1 LSFEFGIF
9 PMFSRNI
16 LIFHA
21 GALGDFVQTWPLGLA
36 LGRLYPQSRVIYVT
50 QRQKGVLVEKV
61 LRLEFTDAEL
71 GWHHLYGDAG
81 RLPEVCRQKLASA
94 HSIFTFIAKHGDAW
108 MDAARSAAPGAQM
121 IPVEG
126 GTAGRIADSLSA
138 VPAVR
143 AAVGQIL
150 ASIADRGVHVP
161 RPPGVGPVGIHPGA
175 GSPRKCWP
183 LDGYLE
189 LIDRLHDAGHRC
201 RIFLGEVEM
210 ERWPA
215 EEIQRLQSADETVQP
230 ATYLDLF
237 RELSACSAFV
247 GNDSGPGQ
255 LAGIIGLPSV
265 ILFGPTDPAVWKP
278 LGPRVEVLRGQP
290 LASLPAQQVYQAVL
304 RSLPQTLLR
313 ARAD

>member
-1 LSFEFGIF
+1 MF
-9 PMFSRNI
+9 PRNV
-16 LIFHA
+16 LIFHS

-61 LRLEFTDAEL
+61 LRLEFMDTEL
-71 GWHHLYGDAG
+71 GWHHLFGNAA
-81 RLPEVCRQKLASA
+81 RLPEVCRHKLASA
-94 HSIFTFIAKHGDAW
+94 HSIFTFIARPGDAW
-108 MDAARSAAPGAQM
+108 MQAAGSVAPGAQT
-121 IPVEG
+121 ISIE
-126 GTAGRIADSLSA
+126 AGAVGQMVDSLSG

-150 ASIADRGVHVP
+150 ASIAERGLHF
-161 RPPGVGPVGIHPGA
+161 RSPPVAGPVGIHPGA
-175 GSPRKCWP
+175 GSPTKCWP

-210 ERWPA
+210 ERWPG
-215 EEIQRLQSADETVQP
+215 EEIHRLQSADETVQP

-265 ILFGPTDPAVWKP
+265 ILFGSTDPAIWKP
-278 LGPRVEVLRGQP
+278 LGPRVGVLRREP
-290 LASLPAQQVYQAVL
+290 LASLPAEQVCEAVL
-304 RSLPQTLLR
+304 RGLPQTLLP

>member
-1 LSFEFGIF
+1 
-9 PMFSRNI
+9 M
-16 LIFHA
+16 HA
-21 GALGDFVQTWPLGLA
+21 VGSVAP
-36 LGRLYPQSRVIYVT
+36 
-50 QRQKGVLVEKV
+50 
-61 LRLEFTDAEL
+61 
-71 GWHHLYGDAG
+71 
-81 RLPEVCRQKLASA
+81 
-94 HSIFTFIAKHGDAW
+94 
-108 MDAARSAAPGAQM
+108 AAQAISMEA
-121 IPVEG
+121 
-126 GTAGRIADSLSA
+126 GTAGRMVDSLSG

-150 ASIADRGVHVP
+150 ASIADRGIQIP
-161 RPPGVGPVGIHPGA
+161 RPPRGGLVGIHPGA

-189 LIDRLHDAGHRC
+189 LIDRLHEAGHRC

-210 ERWPA
+210 ERWPE
-215 EEIQRLQSADETVQP
+215 EEIHRLQSADETVQP

-237 RELSACSAFV
+237 RELSGCCAFV

-278 LGPRVEVLRGQP
+278 LGPRVAVLRGQP
-290 LASLPAQQVYQAVL
+290 LASLPAQQVYQAVV
-304 RSLPQTLLR
+304 RSLPQTLLP

>member
-1 LSFEFGIF
+1 
-9 PMFSRNI
+9 MFSRNV
-16 LIFHA
+16 LIFHS
-21 GALGDFVQTWPLGLA
+21 GALGDFVHTWPLGLA

-61 LRLEFTDAEL
+61 LRLEFMDTEL
-71 GWHHLYGDAG
+71 GWHHLFGDAAS
-81 RLPEVCRQKLASA
+81 LPEVCRQKLASA
-94 HSIFTFIAKHGDAW
+94 HSIFTFIARPGDAW
-108 MDAARSAAPGAQM
+108 MRAAGSVAAAAQTISMEAGA
-121 IPVEG
+121 
-126 GTAGRIADSLSA
+126 AGQLVDSLSG

-150 ASIADRGVHVP
+150 ASIAERGIHLS
-161 RPPGVGPVGIHPGA
+161 RPPVAGPVGIHPGA
-175 GSPRKCWP
+175 GSPQKCWP

-201 RIFLGEVEM
+201 RIFLGEVEI
-210 ERWPA
+210 ERWTG
-215 EEIQRLQSADETVQP
+215 EEIRRLQSADETVQP

-278 LGPRVEVLRGQP
+278 LGPRVAVLRGQP
-290 LASLPAQQVYQAVL
+290 LASLPAEQVCQAVL
-304 RSLPQTLLR
+304 RSLPQTFLR

>member
-1 LSFEFGIF
+1 MF
-9 PMFSRNI
+9 PRNV
-16 LIFHA
+16 LIFHS

-61 LRLEFTDAEL
+61 LRLEFMDTEL
-71 GWHHLYGDAG
+71 GWHHLFGDAN
-81 RLPEVCRQKLASA
+81 RLPEVCRHKLASA
-94 HSIFTFIAKHGDAW
+94 HSIFTFIARPGDAW
-108 MDAARSAAPGAQM
+108 MQAAGSVAPGAQT
-121 IPVEG
+121 ISIE
-126 GTAGRIADSLSA
+126 AGAVGQMVDSLSG

-150 ASIADRGVHVP
+150 ASIAERGLHFP
-161 RPPGVGPVGIHPGA
+161 GPPVVGPVGIHPGA
-175 GSPRKCWP
+175 GSPTKCWP
-183 LDGYLE
+183 LDSYLE

-210 ERWPA
+210 ERWPG
-215 EEIQRLQSADETVQP
+215 EEIHRLQSADETVQP

-265 ILFGPTDPAVWKP
+265 ILFGSTDPAIWKP
-278 LGPRVEVLRGQP
+278 LGPRVGVLRREP
-290 LASLPAQQVYQAVL
+290 LASLPAEQVCQAVA
-304 RSLPQTLLR
+304 RTLPETLQR
-313 ARAD
+313 AKAE

>member
-1 LSFEFGIF
+1 
-9 PMFSRNI
+9 MFSRNV
-16 LIFHA
+16 LIFHS

-50 QRQKGVLVEKV
+50 QRSKGVLVEKV
-61 LRLEFTDAEL
+61 LRLEFMDAEL
-71 GWHHLYGDAG
+71 GWHHLFGDAS

-94 HSIFTFIAKHGDAW
+94 HSIFTFIARGGDAW
-108 MDAARSAAPGAQM
+108 MQAAGSVAPGAQK
-121 IPVEG
+121 IPVEA
-126 GTAGRIADSLSA
+126 GTARQIAGSLSG
-138 VPAVR
+138 VPAVQ

-150 ASIADRGVHVP
+150 ASIADRGIHFP
-161 RPPGVGPVGIHPGA
+161 RPPVAGPVGIHPGA
-175 GSPRKCWP
+175 GSPTKCWP

-201 RIFLGEVEM
+201 RIFLGEVEL
-210 ERWPA
+210 ERW
-215 EEIQRLQSADETVQP
+215 EGQEIHRLQSADETVHP

-278 LGPRVEVLRGQP
+278 LGPRVGVLRGQP
-290 LASLPAQQVYQAVL
+290 LASLPAEQVYHALL
-304 RSLPQTLLR
+304 RSLPQTLLP

>member
-1 LSFEFGIF
+1 ME
-9 PMFSRNI
+9 
-16 LIFHA
+16 A
-21 GALGDFVQTWPLGLA
+21 GAAGQ
-36 LGRLYPQSRVIYVT
+36 
-50 QRQKGVLVEKV
+50 LV
-61 LRLEFTDAEL
+61 
-71 GWHHLYGDAG
+71 
-81 RLPEVCRQKLASA
+81 
-94 HSIFTFIAKHGDAW
+94 
-108 MDAARSAAPGAQM
+108 
-121 IPVEG
+121 
-126 GTAGRIADSLSA
+126 DSLSG

-150 ASIADRGVHVP
+150 ASIAERGIHLS
-161 RPPGVGPVGIHPGA
+161 RPPVAGPVGIHPGA
-175 GSPRKCWP
+175 GSPQKCWP

-201 RIFLGEVEM
+201 RIFLGEVEI
-210 ERWPA
+210 ERWTG
-215 EEIQRLQSADETVQP
+215 EEIRRLQSADETVQP

-278 LGPRVEVLRGQP
+278 LGPRVAVLRGQP
-290 LASLPAQQVYQAVL
+290 LASLPAEQVCQAVL
-304 RSLPQTLLR
+304 RSLPQTFLR